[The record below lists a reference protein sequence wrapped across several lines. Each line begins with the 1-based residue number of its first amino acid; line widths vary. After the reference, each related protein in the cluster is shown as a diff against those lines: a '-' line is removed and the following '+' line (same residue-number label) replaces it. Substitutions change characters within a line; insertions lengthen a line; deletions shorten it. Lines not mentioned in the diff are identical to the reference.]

1 MPASAVAEP
10 RVEIQTPPEIRALQL
25 AELEKA
31 AAKYGFD
38 PLPNELPQ
46 ELEPEPAVT
55 VLRRHLAHL
64 RLRGSVLDP
73 GFRPK
78 PHLGEFM
85 LLDGV
90 PLVVDVLDRY
100 APLQGCILCSGPKGE
115 SYTIC
120 AGCWTTQSR
129 FSEQMMLD
137 VLPDV
142 DESELTGFKPLTPEQ
157 FRRAIRRAPRLE
169 PRRHGA
175 LQPGL
180 EAIRRK
186 ARAAVAMADSAARL
200 DALRAAVAEPGI
212 TPRQRRV
219 RVRQLRA
226 AEAAAPWSAR
236 DWFHKKASYS
246 LDDVWLAVLATG
258 EADADEHEEDDDDY
272 PVEWLEEDWMTAPD
286 RVTFVGE
293 LDHAVIPHSN
303 TAAGGDEHLEAL
315 YRNAL
320 YDSYRSARARSYFQ
334 DGLDEYITWL
344 AAELIARGGIPT
356 RLRARSPE
364 EWDDDECERWDRWID
379 AVLGGTPAP
388 APAGVEPIDAALCRR
403 WGARATTDADGN
415 TAPVHLPKLGSD
427 FPSGRIR
434 WPHFIAEEIEA
445 QHHAWGRWV
454 ELPEEDGSIIRVWT
468 GEGPDERYRRVR
480 PDKLAEIQLRR
491 LKDWARSGVKPIAC
505 TRVERGRRPDG
516 TSAAWSRDLRR
527 EWEREIRA
535 DRRRRRFEA
544 IADANARIHPT
555 HLEYGRF
562 QTSFHSN

>member
-1 MPASAVAEP
+1 MPASAVTEP
-10 RVEIQTPPEIRALQL
+10 RVETPTPPEIREEQL
-25 AELEKA
+25 AKLEA
-31 AAKYGFD
+31 AAARYGFD

-46 ELEPEPAVT
+46 ELEPEPAVS

-73 GFRPK
+73 EFRPK

-129 FSEQMMLD
+129 FSERMMLD

-186 ARAAVAMADSAARL
+186 ARAAVAVADNAARL

-219 RVRQLRA
+219 RIRQLRA

-236 DWFHKKASYS
+236 DWFHGRARYS
-246 LDDVWLAVLATG
+246 LDDVWLAVLAAAEAEESRPDG
-258 EADADEHEEDDDDY
+258 EEEDY
-272 PVEWLEEDWMTAPD
+272 PVEWLDQEWMIAPD
-286 RVTFVGE
+286 RVTFVEE
-293 LDHAVIPHSN
+293 LDHTVIPNSN
-303 TAAGGDEHLEAL
+303 TAAGSDEHLDAL

-334 DGLDEYITWL
+334 DDLEEYITWL
-344 AAELIARGGIPT
+344 AAELDTRGGTPA
-356 RLRARSPE
+356 RLGARSPE
-364 EWDDDECERWDRWID
+364 EWDEDECERWDRWID
-379 AVLGGTPAP
+379 AVLGGNPAP

-403 WGARATTDADGN
+403 WGARVTTDADGN
-415 TAPVHLPKLGSD
+415 TAPVHLAKLGSD

-434 WPHFIAEEIEA
+434 WPHFIREEIEA

-454 ELPEEDGSIIRVWT
+454 DLPEEDGSTIRVWA
-468 GEGPDERYRRVR
+468 GDSPDERHRRVR
-480 PDKLAEIQLRR
+480 RDKLAEIRLRR
-491 LKDWARSGVKPIAC
+491 LQEWARSGVRPIRCA
-505 TRVERGRRPDG
+505 RVERGRRPDG
-516 TSAAWSRDLRR
+516 ASAAWSRDLHR
-527 EWEREIRA
+527 EWERVIRA

-562 QTSFHSN
+562 QSN